1 MMHFTHFMSS
11 RVPMNA
17 HLLTNITH
25 NVHSMCETV
34 RFLSYE
40 DYLENDDQMFDLG
53 KNINSVNV
61 VRIP

>member
-1 MMHFTHFMSS
+1 
-11 RVPMNA
+11 MNA

-34 RFLSYE
+34 RLLSYE

-53 KNINSVNV
+53 NNINSVNV
-61 VRIP
+61 VRTP